1 MTLLAE
7 DLMLLLLDDEKGTI
21 TSMSNAQTVL
31 GGALL
36 LELALEG
43 AVEVRKE
50 GTWRQARVRPTG
62 VSAPEEPL
70 LIEALGAIGER
81 PRTAQDLVNRLGK
94 GLAGKLGDSLARR
107 GIVER
112 REQKVLGLFPRTS
125 TSPRRRRTCSSW
137 AESTVGHTVRGLTP
151 DQRTA
156 ALVALLH
163 AVGRAH
169 RVVPL
174 EGLPAGTVKARA
186 KEIAEGAW
194 AAQAVKDAVT
204 AATAAITAAMVATT
218 VTTAGGS

>member
-36 LELALEG
+36 LELALDG

-62 VSAPEEPL
+62 VPAPEEPL
-70 LIEALGAIGER
+70 LVEALGAIGER

-112 REQKVLGLFPRTS
+112 REQKVLGLFPRTVWPMIDS
-125 TSPRRRRTCSSW
+125 AHEEGVRRRLSD
-137 AESTVGHTVRGLTP
+137 VLVRGLTP

-169 RVVPL
+169 RMVPL